1 MNISREE
8 KMTEA
13 LRRLEALRIYRPT
26 VKSFK
31 EGKVSTTEPPHGA
44 TYWMEGRELE
54 LVRQFEEEYNA
65 LVYLVVRSFTTIGTM
80 DAYLYVSDHPDEWPE
95 DREMLKEWTAFAY
108 VRNYDHPDCSEFG
121 DIGVRPSTAGGLL
134 RAW

>member
-1 MNISREE
+1 MNVSREE

-13 LRRLEALRIYRPT
+13 LRRMKALHIYPPT

-31 EGKVSTTEPPHGA
+31 EGKVSTTEPPRGA

-54 LVRQFEEEYNA
+54 LVRRFEEEYNA
-65 LVYLVVRSFTTIGTM
+65 LVYLVVRSFTNIGTM
-80 DAYLYVSDHPDEWPE
+80 DAYLYVSDRPDEWHE
-95 DREMLKEWTAFAY
+95 DREMMEDGVAFAY
-108 VRNYDHPDCSEFG
+108 VHNYDHTDCSEFG
-121 DIGVRPSTAGGLL
+121 DIGIRHSAAGGLL